1 MRGWGA
7 PSIDAAATATVGAAS
22 ASVGELA
29 QHAFDIELVQRCVTG
44 EQAAAHALHEK
55 YYPVAS
61 AFLRKL
67 GTRPE
72 EMEDACQDVFLQF
85 FRYLPSFRGEA
96 QLKTW
101 LYRLCI
107 TEARRARQRRKVRDT
122 LAKVLGRQ
130 RPQEVVVPPATSS
143 EATLRRLVES
153 GLDRMSDGHRLVFVL
168 FEMEDLPARQVAEL
182 ANCSEA
188 TVWRRLTEVRKLCRE
203 MLGLELDPDGDAP

>member
-7 PSIDAAATATVGAAS
+7 PSMDATATAGAAS
-22 ASVGELA
+22 VSELA
-29 QHAFDIELVQRCVTG
+29 QRAFEIELVQRCVTG

-55 YYPVAS
+55 YYPVAA

-67 GTRPE
+67 GTRPDE
-72 EMEDACQDVFLQF
+72 LEDACQDVFLQF

-122 LAKVLGRQ
+122 LSKVLGRQ
-130 RPQEVVVPPATSS
+130 PPQAVVVPPATSS

-153 GLDRMSDGHRLVFVL
+153 GLDRMSEGHRLVFVL
-168 FEMEDLPARQVAEL
+168 FEMEELPARQVAEL
-182 ANCSEA
+182 ASCSEA

-203 MLGLELDPDGDAP
+203 MLGLELDPDGDDR